1 MCPIRLEINDFP
13 ISLKRLSSHNH
24 LKIYHFD
31 KKKNQKSQILTNS
44 YLFLIIQSNKIVVT
58 NVVNHI

>member
-13 ISLKRLSSHNH
+13 ISLKRLSSRNH
-24 LKIYHFD
+24 IKIYHFD
-31 KKKNQKSQILTNS
+31 KKKPKVPNS
-44 YLFLIIQSNKIVVT
+44 NKLLFIFDYSVKIVVT